1 MRTTSI
7 SQVATDPEPAEDD
20 PGLRKARTIVGAV
33 VGLAWAC
40 SLGIPAIALYDAWS
54 GAFSD
59 AISGEPRPGWFW
71 AGSAGLV
78 LLVAAHLAVLWPT
91 LRPMEAPARGR
102 ERSAAFVGSAVL
114 SVPLLAPIGPQDWYT
129 WAWIGGSIA
138 GLAPLIARGWW
149 LVAGLV
155 ATVSASAAVALATG
169 GNVLT
174 YLSITISVGSMI
186 AVSGV
191 LPVWLWRLL
200 GQARAGRAAQARL
213 AVTEERLRFARDVHD
228 LLGHRLAVIAL
239 KAELAARLAAV
250 DPDRSAQESVEI
262 QHLSATALDEVR
274 EAVHGYRE
282 VDLAAQLTAVQGV
295 LQSSGI
301 TCTVTGS
308 AAGLA
313 AETATQLALVL
324 REGCTNVLRHSK
336 ARWCAIEIHRDEA
349 EVRLTMGNDGARDA
363 APDRLSHGLR
373 GAAERLAEVGGT
385 LRTQRDGGRF
395 TLEVTL
401 AVA

>member
-1 MRTTSI
+1 MNTTSI
-7 SQVATDPEPAEDD
+7 SHVATDPSQAKDV
-20 PGLRKARTIVGAV
+20 PGLRRARATVAV
-33 VGLAWAC
+33 AAGLAWTC
-40 SLGIPAIALYDAWS
+40 GLVIPALALYDVRR
-54 GAFSD
+54 
-59 AISGEPRPGWFW
+59 EPWFW
-71 AGSAGLV
+71 PGLLGLI
-78 LLVAAHLAVLWPT
+78 LLAVTQLAVLWST
-91 LRPMEAPARGR
+91 LKPLEANTRRR
-102 ERSAAFVGSAVL
+102 ERSVGFIVAAVA
-114 SVPLLAPIGPQDWYT
+114 SVPLLAPIRPEDWYT
-129 WAWIGGSIA
+129 WAWIGGAVA
-138 GLAPLIARGWW
+138 GLLPLVVRGWW
-149 LVAGLV
+149 LVAALAATALTSAGVGV
-155 ATVSASAAVALATG
+155 ATGSSA
-169 GNVLT
+169 LT
-174 YLSITISVGSMI
+174 YLLISSSVGAMI
-186 AVSGV
+186 AGSSL
-191 LPVWLWRLL
+191 LPVRLWQLL

-250 DPDRSAQESVEI
+250 DPYRSAQESSEI

-336 ARWCAIEIHRDEA
+336 ARWCTIEIHRDEA

-373 GAAERLAEVGGT
+373 GAAERLAEAGGT
-385 LRTQRDGGRF
+385 LRTRRDGGRF